1 MLSEKRFLRKLTAP
15 YFQVRQH
22 SGRRSLVMPLLGY
35 ASVWQVSSTAR
46 AFCVVMMTVKV
57 RCPVN

>member
-1 MLSEKRFLRKLTAP
+1 VRTHDWRL
-15 YFQVRQH
+15 RQH